1 MKLIRYRSQSW
12 LIIVSTLFLMV
23 FTNFTFFKGVLA
35 QYPLNGENAAF
46 LVSIFVLFSCLTA
59 LVLSLLCYR
68 HTIKPVLITVLL
80 ISSFTAYFMDSYASV
95 IDETMIDN
103 ILQTNL
109 KESLDLFSI
118 KQALYVLLLGI
129 IPAIFIYKTP
139 ISKVDFSKAAIARA
153 KLIAVLILLMVS
165 ILWVF
170 SNYYFSFFRE
180 HRSLRY
186 YINPVYYMLSIT
198 KYATRSYRHPDMP
211 LEKIAQDAKIAPS
224 DSHRELIIFV
234 IGETAR
240 ADHFSLNGYHKKTN
254 PLLEKEDIINFTN
267 VTSCGTSTAHSVP
280 CMFSVY
286 THDNY
291 DKSKVK
297 HTENVLDI
305 LKHVGVNVLWLDN
318 NSSSKGV
325 ADRIESIDYRSSEN
339 NPLCDDECRDEGML
353 KNIQQYIDA
362 HPTGDIFIAL
372 HQMGNHG
379 PAYYKR
385 YPKQFEKFTPV
396 CKTNQFEDCS
406 KEEISNAYD
415 NAILYTDYFLS
426 KVIALL
432 KKNNTSFE
440 AAMFYASDH
449 GESLGE
455 KGLYLHGLPF
465 MMAPDSQK
473 KVPFILWFSDSFHA
487 DDIDFSIL
495 KKRANQK
502 ISHDNIFHTILGL
515 LEVET
520 EVYNKDLDITNR
532 FAKAIDVK

>member
-1 MKLIRYRSQSW
+1 MKLTRSISQSW
-12 LIIVSTLFLMV
+12 LIVLSTLFLMV
-23 FTNFTFFKGVLA
+23 FTNITFFKGVLGV
-35 QYPLNGENAAF
+35 YPFNFENSAFLISVFILFSAITAIVIALFSYRYTIKPFLITIF
-46 LVSIFVLFSCLTA
+46 LVS
-59 LVLSLLCYR
+59 
-68 HTIKPVLITVLL
+68 
-80 ISSFTAYFMDSYASV
+80 SFAAYFMDTYASV

-109 KESLDLFSI
+109 KESIDLFSI
-118 KQALYVLLLGI
+118 KQVLYVLFMGVLPAVVIFKTPITEPGFAKASISRIKLLGI
-129 IPAIFIYKTP
+129 LTL
-139 ISKVDFSKAAIARA
+139 
-153 KLIAVLILLMVS
+153 LIVS
-165 ILWVF
+165 ILWLF

-186 YINPVYYMLSIT
+186 YVNPVYYMLSIT

-211 LEKIAQDAKIAPS
+211 LEKIALDAKISPS

-240 ADHFSLNGYHKKTN
+240 ADHFSLNGYSKKTN

-280 CMFSVY
+280 CMFSIY

-291 DKSKVK
+291 NKSKAK
-297 HTENVLDI
+297 NTENVLDI
-305 LKHVGVNVLWLDN
+305 LKKVGVNVLWLDN

-325 ADRIESIDYRSSEN
+325 ADRIPHVDYRTSDN
-339 NPLCDDECRDEGML
+339 NPLCDNECRDEGML
-353 KNIQQYIDA
+353 ANIQNYIDT

-385 YPKQFEKFTPV
+385 YPKEFEKFTPV
-396 CKTNQFEDCS
+396 CETNQFESCT

-432 KKNNTSFE
+432 KKNNSGFE

-465 MMAPDSQK
+465 VMAPDSQK
-473 KVPFILWFSDSFHA
+473 HVPFILWFSDSFHA
-487 DDIDFSIL
+487 DDIDMSLL
-495 KKRANQK
+495 KTKADKK

-520 EVYNKDLDITNR
+520 NVYNKDLDITNR
-532 FAKAIDVK
+532 FTGTVDPK